1 MHVKLW
7 SLNAFWQMWN
17 WEGKVKD
24 ELKPKRLAYSYPD
37 AWPQRHWR
45 TAINILF
52 EVIKLHGF
60 SYLARLEG
68 GLSRSI
74 INNLHVKLG
83 LPPLHFGKCR
93 GGSKMNQSPCG
104 EFPLKQSKQWVD
116 AWSLAHL
123 GTATNILRYALSISD
138 PKRWKSTKNR
148 IPFWKGEKVPI
159 FYHKYLFKWKMWLF
173 WVWGQKT
180 GRAGPITLKLSTK
193 RNQAF

>member
-83 LPPLHFGKCR
+83 LPPLHFGKCG

-104 EFPLKQSKQWVD
+104 EFPLDQSKQLVD
-116 AWSLAHL
+116 AC
-123 GTATNILRYALSISD
+123 
-138 PKRWKSTKNR
+138 PVSTVAFRKCYQYS
-148 IPFWKGEKVPI
+148 FWNYQIG
-159 FYHKYLFKWKMWLF
+159 
-173 WVWGQKT
+173 WVW
-180 GRAGPITLKLSTK
+180 SC
-193 RNQAF
+193 AFVESNWSSGF